1 MQCLM
6 GWKIIKSSKE
16 SGWTV
21 MDGESSGRHGSKD
34 ATRPLIGAEP
44 PAG

>member
-6 GWKIIKSSKE
+6 DWKINSSAKE

-21 MDGESSGRHGSKD
+21 MDGGSVGKHGSKD
-34 ATRPLIGAEP
+34 ATWPLIG
-44 PAG
+44 